1 MVHRQSGGRRTQP
14 PCSPVGSPAGEDQA
28 VAPRVQGVL
37 QQGEGPWWQ
46 EVGRVLEDCTGS
58 PCWSLDLGGALAGQE
73 AEVVQAVRQARSA
86 AGTEAGPS
94 LVVVRAATGLRDLHD
109 GDVHL
114 LALGEQVEAEH
125 LVAAAVALEHPRRAQ
140 LVSLTGSSGGLGVST
155 LLVRVAAELSRL
167 GWAVAVADL
176 DPGGGL
182 GLLLGD
188 RPLPGLRWADLDPQE
203 TVFLPQRLVQALP
216 SWRGVT
222 VLTGDSRGGARGAVA
237 QTVLEALAA
246 VHDVVLLDLPR
257 GQAPPPGCLPLL
269 VTSLDLRNATAAEA
283 LSRHL
288 PAAAARRLR
297 LVVRQGGLDLD
308 VAELEGMTGGA
319 LLGVLGYDRRVASRQ
334 QRGEDPTRCRGA
346 AGRDAARLARS
357 LLALLEA
364 EPDTEREP

>member
-1 MVHRQSGGRRTQP
+1 MVHRQPGGGQSQP
-14 PCSPVGSPAGEDQA
+14 HRFPTGGDQA

-37 QQGEGPWWQ
+37 QQGEGHWWQ
-46 EVGRVLEDCTGS
+46 EVAHVLEDCTGA
-58 PCWSLDLGGALAGQE
+58 PCWSLDLGGVLAGQE
-73 AEVVQAVRQARSA
+73 AEVVQAVRQARSE
-86 AGTEAGPS
+86 AGTGPGPS

-114 LALGEQVEAEH
+114 LALGEQVDAET
-125 LVAAAVALEHPRRAQ
+125 LVAAAIALEHPRRAQ
-140 LVSLTGSSGGLGVST
+140 VVSLTGSSGGLGVST
-155 LLVRVAAELSRL
+155 LLVLVAAELARL
-167 GWAVAVADL
+167 GRAVAVADL

-188 RPLPGLRWADLDPQE
+188 HPLTGLRWADLDPQE

-222 VLTGDSRGGARGAVA
+222 VLTGDARGGARGTVV

-257 GQAPPPGCLPLL
+257 GQIPWPGGLPLL

-283 LSRHL
+283 LARHL
-288 PAAAARRLR
+288 PAAEARRLR

-308 VAELEGMTGGA
+308 VAELESMTGGA
-319 LLGVLGYDRRVASRQ
+319 LLGVLGHDRRAASRQ
-334 QRGEDPTRCRGA
+334 QRGEDPSRCRGA
-346 AGRDAARLARS
+346 AARDAALLARS
-357 LLALLEA
+357 LLTLL
-364 EPDTEREP
+364 EREP